1 MNSNFEE
8 LINKFNL
15 EHLLIQRNEDG
26 TYNLS
31 ATIDGRGYDKEKVI
45 YDITSNGL
53 TLNDYCI
60 DTTDGDI
67 SSSVKH
73 SLSLGKSVLKGH
85 EGVFLDM
92 VLRE

>member
-1 MNSNFEE
+1 LEE
-8 LINKFNL
+8 LIKKFNV
-15 EHLLIQRNEDG
+15 EHLLIQRNKDG

-31 ATIDGRGYDKEKVI
+31 ATIDGCGCDKKTVT
-45 YDITSNGL
+45 YDIASNGL
-53 TLNDYCI
+53 TMDDYCI
-60 DTTDGDI
+60 DTTRNDI

-73 SLSLGKSVLKGH
+73 SISLGKTILNGN

>member
-1 MNSNFEE
+1 MSGNFEE

-15 EHLLIQRNEDG
+15 KNLLIQRNNDG

-31 ATIDGRGYDKEKVI
+31 ATIDGHGYDKETVT
-45 YDITSNGL
+45 YDIASNGL
-53 TLNDYCI
+53 TMDNYCI
-60 DTTDGDI
+60 DTTNTDI

-73 SLSLGKSVLKGH
+73 SISLGKSILAGR
-85 EGVFLDM
+85 EGVLLDM

>member
-1 MNSNFEE
+1 MNGNFGE

-15 EHLLIQRNEDG
+15 KHLQIQRNEDG

-31 ATIDGRGYDKEKVI
+31 ATIDGCGYGKETVI
-45 YDITSNGL
+45 YDIASKGL
-53 TLNDYCI
+53 ILDDYCI
-60 DTTDGDI
+60 DNTSTDL

-73 SLSLGKSVLKGH
+73 SISLEKSVLIGR
-85 EGVFLDM
+85 EGVLLDM